1 MDATSIRFATAARTL
16 GAVARAR
23 GLLVPAFRSP
33 PRLEGVER
41 SIRRR
46 ADGGVVVAV
55 RLRGRPWAAVLA
67 DMIDG
72 VVAANGLRAVEADRL
87 RSVLWRAVDP
97 DRRPGPARAGAVG
110 TRPAA

>member
-1 MDATSIRFATAARTL
+1 MDATSVRFAAAARTL

-33 PRLEGVER
+33 PRLDGVER

-46 ADGGVVVAV
+46 PDGGVVVAV

-67 DMIDG
+67 DMIEG
-72 VVAANGLRAVEADRL
+72 VVAANGLGGVEADRL

-97 DRRPGPARAGAVG
+97 DRRPARGRGAAVG
-110 TRPAA
+110 DRPAA

>member
-1 MDATSIRFATAARTL
+1 MEATSIRFATAARTL

-72 VVAANGLRAVEADRL
+72 VVVANGLGGVDADRL

-97 DRRPGPARAGAVG
+97 ERRPARGSTPAVG
-110 TRPAA
+110 NRSAA